1 MVEQTVALTDGPQVG
16 QLVGLLECA
25 MAVMWAVLLVSEW
38 VETMGVLPVD
48 EWAVM
53 MGRGS
58 AVAMAEIVAER
69 LVLCLVE

>member
-1 MVEQTVALTDGPQVG
+1 MVEQTVALMDGPQVG
-16 QLVGLLECA
+16 QLVGPMECT